1 MTGGGSVVVRRQL
14 GAKLRQL
21 RLAAGKDV
29 IDVTEAGL
37 GSKAKISRIETGK
50 GPVRVADVRA
60 LCWLYGVDAAATDAL
75 AAMAPGTQ
83 QDDWWDVYG
92 QSVVPEWFGLA
103 ASLESAAA
111 RIRSFETELVH
122 GLVQT
127 PEYAKATF
135 RADPRLD
142 ETVIEKRLQFRME
155 LQRRVLDTERAR
167 QIEIVLHESALTMVV
182 GSADVMRAQV
192 AYLVDQAA
200 HPNVAIRVLPFAAG
214 AYPLRGSFSLMEF
227 EDTED
232 PSVAYVELPYYGA
245 RYVDNPS
252 ERGEYEFVYDLVA
265 GKSLPIDDWRKQ
277 HE

>member
-60 LCWLYGVDAAATDAL
+60 LCWLYGVDAASTDAL

-83 QDDWWDVYG
+83 QDDWWEVFG
-92 QSVVPEWFGLA
+92 ESVVPDWFGLA
-103 ASLESAAA
+103 ASLEAIAS
-111 RIRSFETELVH
+111 RIRSFEPGLVH

-127 PEYAKATF
+127 PDYARATF
-135 RADPRLD
+135 QADPRLD
-142 ETVIEKRLQFRME
+142 ESVIAKRVEFRME
-155 LQRRVLDTERAR
+155 RQRRVLERGG
-167 QIEIVLHESALTMVV
+167 QIDIVLHESALTMVV

-192 AYLVDQAA
+192 DHLVSQAA
-200 HPNVAIRVLPFAAG
+200 RPNVSIRVLPFAAG
-214 AYPLRGSFSLMEF
+214 AYPSSGTFRLMDF
-227 EDTED
+227 DDPDD
-232 PSVAYVELPYYGA
+232 PSVAYVEMPYYGA
-245 RYVDNPS
+245 RYVDTPR
-252 ERGEYEFVYDLVA
+252 ERAEYEFVFDLVA
-265 GKSLPIDDWRKQ
+265 AKSLPIEDWRKQ